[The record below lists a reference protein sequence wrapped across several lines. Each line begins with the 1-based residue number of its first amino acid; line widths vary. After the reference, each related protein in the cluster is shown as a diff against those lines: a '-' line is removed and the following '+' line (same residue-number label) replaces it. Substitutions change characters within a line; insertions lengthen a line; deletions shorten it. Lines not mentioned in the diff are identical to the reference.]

1 MSVNPSARSS
11 SSATYRGAKQILLEI
26 GNRTVVVSGGASWAN
41 DWDKPSRPAAP
52 ADETV
57 VRNRRRLCVMCMR
70 TSLEILREGNCAPSL
85 SLELALE
92 LVEEAPVGCVGDH
105 FVGREFDHA
114 GFAQPQRIEANRILG
129 IIVTPFVVR
138 DLLQGLQRIVVP
150 RRKPAV
156 DDLARGSRGI
166 AQAKIGRL
174 EDRAQHALGR

>member
-1 MSVNPSARSS
+1 ISVKPSARSS
-11 SSATYRGAKQILLEI
+11 SSATYRGAKQMLLEI

-52 ADETV
+52 ADETA

-70 TSLEILREGNCAPSL
+70 TSLESSARAIAPSS

-138 DLLQGLQRIVVP
+138 DLLQ
-150 RRKPAV
+150 
-156 DDLARGSRGI
+156 
-166 AQAKIGRL
+166 RL
-174 EDRAQHALGR
+174 